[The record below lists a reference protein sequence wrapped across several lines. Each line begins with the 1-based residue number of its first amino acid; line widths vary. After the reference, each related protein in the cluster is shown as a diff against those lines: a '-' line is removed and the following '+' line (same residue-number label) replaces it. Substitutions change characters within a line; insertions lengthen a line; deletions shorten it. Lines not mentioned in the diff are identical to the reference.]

1 MPRSQHQA
9 VKPTAAAKY
18 MPTLANPLDPLAA
31 EVGMAVVREMTKAN
45 RSRSV
50 SIKASA
56 GTDTTVAPAADDAL
70 ALGERITHVVAKVL
84 EQSLSAHTV
93 QGKALRMALIAKLAN
108 EEIGGAQEAPVVAQ
122 GADRDVLLTTAEAAF
137 KLEASRPYVSM
148 LCNAGKLGEVVMT
161 EGGHRR
167 IRSSAVEAYLAA
179 RAKQHAGAVS
189 PRQAG
194 VQASLYD
201 RPDGHF
207 TNVVRKTGA
216 SKTVKRVASASAAGK
231 SRR

>member
-1 MPRSQHQA
+1 MPRAHQHA
-9 VKPTAAAKY
+9 IKPAAAAKY
-18 MPTLANPLDPLAA
+18 MPLLANPLNPLAA
-31 EVGMAVVREMTKAN
+31 EVAKAVAREVAEVN
-45 RSRSV
+45 WPRSRST
-50 SIKASA
+50 KASA
-56 GTDTTVAPAADDAL
+56 DVDIMVAPASVDAL
-70 ALGERITHVVAKVL
+70 GARITIVVAKVL

-108 EEIGGAQEAPVVAQ
+108 EEIGGAQASPVVAQ
-122 GADRDVLLTTAEAAF
+122 GAATDILLTTAQAAA

-167 IRSSAVEAYLAA
+167 IRSSAVQAYLAT
-179 RAKQHAGAVS
+179 RAKQHGGVMS

-194 VQASLYD
+194 VEAGLYEY
-201 RPDGHF
+201 PDGYF
-207 TNVVRKTGA
+207 TNAVREAAA
-216 SKTVKRVASASAAGK
+216 SKPAKKAAPAKAARK